1 MNFFSRLNSL
11 IDSNPLN
18 QKALAAQLDIAE
30 STLVNY
36 RRDRIPKA
44 DELMRIAK
52 HFGVSM
58 EWLLTG
64 SEFTNVNS
72 GDMQAWRDRALAAES
87 KLVMLKAGI
96 EGVLKKI

>member
-72 GDMQAWRDRALAAES
+72 GDMQAWRDRTLAAES